1 MMNHALVNVGGIH
14 RYFGTN
20 LILYLAHTTLQSR
33 LPNFP
38 GWWPHCF
45 LPLLVWTDDGNITK
59 TVKKHPVILC
69 AAFLPGA
76 IRNGS
81 GNAGGFLLGYMV
93 VVSCLGIESSSFLS
107 E

>member
-20 LILYLAHTTLQSR
+20 LILYLTHTTLQSR

-38 GWWPHCF
+38 GWWSHCF

-59 TVKKHPVILC
+59 TVKKHPVILH

-81 GNAGGFLLGYMV
+81 RNAGGFLLGYTV
-93 VVSCLGIESSSFLS
+93 VVSSLDIESSLFLS